1 MITRYDLLKYF
12 CVSGIWIGSN
22 IKTIS
27 MIWSMRN
34 NKYKMSIKKFW
45 KIIEWKNM
53 KINFEVKMI
62 YWNLFLVMVRIKIGL
77 ELWSRKFSRILNFN
91 TLNKRKG
98 ISEYF
103 LSVYS
108 TLFLYIPW
116 FLLDFYL
123 NVRCNKISNKPT
135 CWWATNIK
143 ANFVFTS
150 IGVFGNLK
158 KMRIRFSFSKL

>member
-27 MIWSMRN
+27 MIWSMKN
-34 NKYKMSIKKFW
+34 NKYKMSSIQKFW

-53 KINFEVKMI
+53 KINFEV
-62 YWNLFLVMVRIKIGL
+62 MVCIKIGL

-91 TLNKRKG
+91 TLDKRKG

>member
-1 MITRYDLLKYF
+1 
-12 CVSGIWIGSN
+12 
-22 IKTIS
+22 
-27 MIWSMRN
+27 
-34 NKYKMSIKKFW
+34 
-45 KIIEWKNM
+45 
-53 KINFEVKMI
+53 
-62 YWNLFLVMVRIKIGL
+62 MVCIKIGL

-91 TLNKRKG
+91 TLDKRKG

-158 KMRIRFSFSKL
+158 KNENKIFIFEALNLDVFLDRNKAYIKKRKRTIEWNFRLLLFFIMRTMKSRV